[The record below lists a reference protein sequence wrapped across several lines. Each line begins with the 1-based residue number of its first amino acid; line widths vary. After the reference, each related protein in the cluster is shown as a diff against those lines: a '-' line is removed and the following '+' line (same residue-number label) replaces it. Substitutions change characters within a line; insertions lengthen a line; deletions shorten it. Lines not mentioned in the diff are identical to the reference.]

1 MMFASQHTEQQDSD
15 CWGRRTFIPR
25 NLAFFA
31 GSLLAVLL
39 ALTVYDEDVLTV
51 EHVLSAITV
60 LGMLVAV
67 SRALI
72 PDEHMVWCPE
82 RLMTSILAQIH
93 YMPDHWKGQ
102 CHTYSVRDQ
111 FAHLFQYKAVHL
123 VEELLSPLV
132 TPVVLCCF
140 LRHRA
145 LDIVD
150 FLRNFTVEVVGVGDV
165 CSFAQMDIRKH
176 GCPQWTTP
184 EVPVDTSEQHQAQ
197 HGKTELSLMHFTL
210 TNPKWVPPEQATA
223 FLSNLKGQVTRDAS
237 KLPTL
242 REDNPLYHS
251 LNSLTSL
258 GGGYSELVSSVLRTT
273 GGDGAMATSRMA
285 MSDTLSDQRVR
296 GGLSHTE
303 GPLGPPNQGGLLAS
317 FQADPCMSLA
327 AVNTEVS
334 LESTAA
340 HMSFSTLY
348 MHELHQRQL
357 RRPQPVHRLHVEGS
371 DAHSRLLWQRGPQV
385 GDLPH
390 ILESP
395 QEGDQVG
402 LDPRQ
407 KGP

>member
-1 MMFASQHTEQQDSD
+1 MFSS
-15 CWGRRTFIPR
+15 
-25 NLAFFA
+25 
-31 GSLLAVLL
+31 
-39 ALTVYDEDVLTV
+39 
-51 EHVLSAITV
+51 
-60 LGMLVAV
+60 
-67 SRALI
+67 
-72 PDEHMVWCPE
+72 
-82 RLMTSILAQIH
+82 
-93 YMPDHWKGQ
+93 
-102 CHTYSVRDQ
+102 
-111 FAHLFQYKAVHL
+111 
-123 VEELLSPLV
+123 
-132 TPVVLCCF
+132 
-140 LRHRA
+140 
-145 LDIVD
+145 
-150 FLRNFTVEVVGVGDV
+150 
-165 CSFAQMDIRKH
+165 
-176 GCPQWTTP
+176 
-184 EVPVDTSEQHQAQ
+184 
-197 HGKTELSLMHFTL
+197 
-210 TNPKWVPPEQATA
+210 
-223 FLSNLKGQVTRDAS
+223 VTRDAS